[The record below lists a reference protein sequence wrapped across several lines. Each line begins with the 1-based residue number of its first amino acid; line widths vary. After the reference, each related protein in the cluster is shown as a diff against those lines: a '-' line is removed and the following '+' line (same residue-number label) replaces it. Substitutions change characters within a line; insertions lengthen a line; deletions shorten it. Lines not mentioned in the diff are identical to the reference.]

1 MILKLHYTY
10 NARTFFEFCVVF
22 LILLEDFLSV
32 FTIYALVSVGKSHFK
47 GVSMNLYEWL
57 SLALV
62 CFLGAAT
69 PGPSLAV
76 ILGHTYKTN
85 AVAGRLASV
94 AHAFAIFLY
103 ALGTILGLSKL
114 FVAFPVVANTLII
127 LGALYLLYI
136 AVNILISAQKLNTN
150 SVEVFEHTSNAEM
163 NTTNNQAG
171 SYKTAIAEAFLIGF
185 LNPKLAFFF
194 LALFSQFIPSENMT
208 IALAS
213 ILLSTVFF
221 IDLFWYL
228 FVVSIAIQAKR
239 RLTASPTIKVWLL
252 RTQALIFILIA
263 ANSVIWR

>member
-1 MILKLHYTY
+1 
-10 NARTFFEFCVVF
+10 
-22 LILLEDFLSV
+22 
-32 FTIYALVSVGKSHFK
+32 
-47 GVSMNLYEWL
+47 MNLFEWL

-76 ILGHTYKTN
+76 ILGHTYNTN
-85 AVAGRLASV
+85 ATAGRMASLS
-94 AHAFAIFLY
+94 HAFAIFLY

-114 FVAFPVVANTLII
+114 FIAFPVIAKSLTL
-127 LGALYLLYI
+127 LGALYLLYLS
-136 AVNILISAQKLNTN
+136 ANILLSAQKLNRSSDEGNLTV
-150 SVEVFEHTSNAEM
+150 SDPKLDITKPGAK
-163 NTTNNQAG
+163 
-171 SYKTAIAEAFLIGF
+171 SYKNAIAEAFFIGF

-208 IALAS
+208 LGLAS

-228 FVVSIAIQAKR
+228 FVVSIAIQAKN

-252 RTQALIFILIA
+252 RIQALIFILIA
-263 ANSVIWR
+263 ANSVIWH

>member
-1 MILKLHYTY
+1 
-10 NARTFFEFCVVF
+10 
-22 LILLEDFLSV
+22 
-32 FTIYALVSVGKSHFK
+32 
-47 GVSMNLYEWL
+47 MNLLEWL

-76 ILGHTYKTN
+76 ILGHTYRTN
-85 AVAGRLASV
+85 AVAGRLASLS
-94 AHAFAIFLY
+94 HAFAIVLY

-114 FVAFPVVANTLII
+114 FVAFPVVANALII
-127 LGALYLLYI
+127 LGALYLVYLAI
-136 AVNILISAQKLNTN
+136 KILISAQNID
-150 SVEVFEHTSNAEM
+150 TSTAEI
-163 NTTNNQAG
+163 NQTASETKSTLADG
-171 SYKTAIAEAFLIGF
+171 QSNSYKSAIAEAFLIGF

-208 IALAS
+208 LQLAA

-228 FVVSIAIQAKR
+228 FVVSIAIQAKN

-263 ANSVIWR
+263 ANSVIWH